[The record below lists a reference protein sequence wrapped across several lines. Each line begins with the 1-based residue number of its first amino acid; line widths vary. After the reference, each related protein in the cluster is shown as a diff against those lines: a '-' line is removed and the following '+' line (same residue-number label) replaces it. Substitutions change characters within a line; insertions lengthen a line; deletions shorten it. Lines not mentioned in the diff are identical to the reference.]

1 LDPFIWHFNQAVIQ
15 PVTRLF
21 LTKNGKEM
29 NDLALMGGVVKS
41 PDFLPDEVV
50 ASCTTYRQIVR
61 TSWAHRRIK
70 GMTQR
75 TLAERVGCYP
85 SHVSDY
91 LQADD
96 KATRRDLPA
105 ERLNAWAATVGNWGV
120 QQWLNRQSNLT
131 IMEEVIY
138 RRAA

>member
-1 LDPFIWHFNQAVIQ
+1 
-15 PVTRLF
+15 
-21 LTKNGKEM
+21 M
-29 NDLALMGGVVKS
+29 NELGLMGGVVNG
-41 PDFLPDEVV
+41 PTFLPDEVV
-50 ASCTTYRQIVR
+50 DKCRSYREIVR
-61 TSWAHRRIK
+61 TSWAYRRAK

-75 TLAERVGCYP
+75 SLAELVGCYP

-120 QQWLNRQSNLT
+120 QQWLARQSKLT
-131 IMEEVIY
+131 FMEEVIA

>member
-1 LDPFIWHFNQAVIQ
+1 
-15 PVTRLF
+15 
-21 LTKNGKEM
+21 M
-29 NDLALMGGVVKS
+29 NDLQLMGGVVNA
-41 PDFLPDEVV
+41 PDFLPNEVI
-50 ASCTTYRQIVR
+50 SKCSTYREIVR
-61 TSWAHRRIK
+61 VSWAHRRIK

-96 KATRRDLPA
+96 RATRRDLPA

-120 QQWLNRQSNLT
+120 QQWLARQSKLT
-131 IMEEVIY
+131 IMEEVIAQ
-138 RRAA
+138 RAA